1 MVYVCNILEPPLRLL
16 LLLLLRL
23 APDDVDRYRVVLA
36 VAAAPVRPSDS
47 LNNGSR

>member
-1 MVYVCNILEPPLRLL
+1 MVYVCNILEPPLRL

-36 VAAAPVRPSDS
+36 VAAAPVRP
-47 LNNGSR
+47 